1 MEPIDVPKPKGVRDP
16 HRAAGTLLLAHVRHL
31 HEAEKSLPPKYH
43 TGIFHKAIETE
54 FEAARYIRAVT
65 KAIHKAHDDAV
76 KERARRASARKRVIQ
91 IAAAADQ
98 GTSRK
103 RRSGTKE
110 TKSKAIKGKRRRRI
124 GRRS

>member
-16 HRAAGTLLLAHVRHL
+16 DRAAGTLLLAHVRHL

-76 KERARRASARKRVIQ
+76 KQRARRMTARKRVVE

-98 GTSRK
+98 GTARK
-103 RRSGTKE
+103 KRAGAKGIE
-110 TKSKAIKGKRRRRI
+110 PKAIGGRKS
-124 GRRS
+124 GRRT